1 MLFKLVSNRIRGRIK
16 MLKKPLQIKEE
27 TLETLAQARKD
38 TFTEKEI
45 DEAEEN
51 VILTWSQINI

>member
-1 MLFKLVSNRIRGRIK
+1 

-51 VILTWSQINI
+51 VI